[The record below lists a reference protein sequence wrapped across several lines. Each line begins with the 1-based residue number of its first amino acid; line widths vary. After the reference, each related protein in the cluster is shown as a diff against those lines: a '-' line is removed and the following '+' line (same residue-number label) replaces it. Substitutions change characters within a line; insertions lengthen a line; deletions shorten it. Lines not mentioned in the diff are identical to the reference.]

1 MTSESGRWK
10 RREKEEKRNHSGKI
24 LALRHRDV
32 VRAKYVNI
40 NAYLCWPFTILL
52 SLTLV
57 ARSKAGLYR
66 SVTGANR
73 IDTALHPAAR
83 SYNAYAAVE
92 SWFSVRIWLHTAYVR
107 LSAKMISDTSWELSW
122 DAMRWVTVA
131 TWPNPNFRDVKTL
144 YDVIFLNPQMVHH

>member
-1 MTSESGRWK
+1 MCPSWLRSVQWSPRFGVEK
-10 RREKEEKRNHSGKI
+10 RRKKEEERRNHSGKI

-92 SWFSVRIWLHTAYVR
+92 SWFSVQIWLHTAYVL
-107 LSAKMISDTSWELSW
+107 LSVQNDFWHKLGIMVRCNALSYCGNM
-122 DAMRWVTVA
+122 A
-131 TWPNPNFRDVKTL
+131 
-144 YDVIFLNPQMVHH
+144 QS